1 MRTTL
6 TAFLG
11 KHGATNESQTK
22 NQLIIIIIFCICLAT
37 SCFPEDFYAA
47 QKSTENAAEMSVAWF
62 YVLLKDHLS

>member
-22 NQLIIIIIFCICLAT
+22 NLLIIIIFCICLAT
-37 SCFPEDFYAA
+37 SCFLEDFYAA